1 MLATLNSGDQIYT
14 TLNLQLKK
22 KEVLYFSSVNLKV
35 LEKKNVWCLGGLW
48 LVI

>member
-22 KEVLYFSSVNLKV
+22 LEVLYFSSVNLKV
-35 LEKKNVWCLGGLW
+35 LEKKNV
-48 LVI
+48 